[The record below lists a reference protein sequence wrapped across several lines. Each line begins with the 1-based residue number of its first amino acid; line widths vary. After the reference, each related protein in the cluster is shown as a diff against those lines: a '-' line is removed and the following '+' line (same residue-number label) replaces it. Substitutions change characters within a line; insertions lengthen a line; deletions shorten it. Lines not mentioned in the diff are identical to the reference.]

1 MTESYTMQDNYL
13 KHLWIDYRAEGGFGL
28 AVSAVLV
35 LSYWV
40 ASMLIPGELTERWLW
55 PVLNACM
62 ATLCF
67 FGAWLCLKHN
77 DGNRIRIAWAVAL
90 LLWGLLETVLVT
102 GVILYDIPIVKPG
115 TEALTGNA
123 MIVGGLFGWILFIY
137 PFEALRPGYLV
148 WSRSALQLLPLPVLA
163 LLDYVL
169 SIDLRL
175 LIALYPLCLLN
186 LLIVQIRK
194 YRQWCEDNFSTMD
207 NIDAQWIMR
216 YIVMLVIAGGS
227 FFWLCVSHN
236 PSRVFT
242 QDLYLLFMIAYTT
255 ERVLYRPDPW
265 KQLRST
271 VPNEQEEAN
280 PVNATYRT
288 TLETWLDKEKPH
300 LNPDFQLT
308 DLRQVLPLNRTYLS
322 QLINTEY
329 GCSFYQFVN
338 RRRIDEA
345 KQMKTEHPD
354 WTVQDLSLRCGFS
367 SPRAFYRTFSR
378 ETGMTPKEW
387 WLSQRDNS

>member
-1 MTESYTMQDNYL
+1 MQNNIVKYIWTE
-13 KHLWIDYRAEGGFGL
+13 YRAEVRFGL
-28 AVSAVLV
+28 AVSAVIA

-40 ASMLIPGELTERWLW
+40 TGRLIPSQLTERWFW
-55 PVLNACM
+55 PILNACM
-62 ATLCF
+62 AMLCI
-67 FGAWLCLKHN
+67 FGAWLCFKHN

-102 GVILYDIPIVKPG
+102 GVILYDISIVKPG
-115 TEALTGNA
+115 TETLTGNA
-123 MIVGGLFGWILFIY
+123 MILAGLFGWILFIY

-148 WSRSALQLLPLPVLA
+148 WWRSALQLLPLPVFA
-163 LLDYVL
+163 ILDYVL
-169 SIDLRL
+169 PIDLRL

-194 YRQWCEDNFSTMD
+194 YRKWCEDNFSTMD
-207 NIDAQWIMR
+207 NIDAQWIVR
-216 YIVMLVIAGGS
+216 YIVMLVVAGGS
-227 FFWLCVSHN
+227 FFWICVSHD

-242 QDLYLLFMIAYTT
+242 QDLYLLFLIAYTT
-255 ERVLYRPDPW
+255 ERVIYRPDPW

-271 VPNEQEEAN
+271 FMDEQEEVKPA
-280 PVNATYRT
+280 NATYRA
-288 TLETWLDKEKPH
+288 TLEAWLDKEKPY

-308 DLRQVLPLNRTYLS
+308 DLRQILPLNRTYLS

-345 KQMKTEHPD
+345 KRMKTEHPE
-354 WTVQDLSLRCGFS
+354 WTVQDIAQHCGFS
-367 SPRAFYRTFSR
+367 SPRTFYRTFSR
-378 ETGMTPKEW
+378 ETGMTLKEW
-387 WLSQRDNS
+387 LKHSDNS

>member
-1 MTESYTMQDNYL
+1 MQNNIIKHIWTE
-13 KHLWIDYRAEGGFGL
+13 YRAEVGFGL
-28 AVSAVLV
+28 TVSAVMT

-40 ASMLIPGELTERWLW
+40 TGGLIPSELIERWLW
-55 PVLNACM
+55 PILNACM
-62 ATLCF
+62 AMLCI

-90 LLWGLLETVLVT
+90 FLWGMLETVLVT

-115 TEALTGNA
+115 TESLTGNA

-148 WSRSALQLLPLPVLA
+148 WWRSALQLLPLPILA
-163 LLDYVL
+163 ILDYVL
-169 SIDLRL
+169 PIDLRL

-194 YRQWCEDNFSTMD
+194 YRIWCENNFSTMD
-207 NIDAQWIMR
+207 NIDAQWIVR
-216 YIVMLVIAGGS
+216 YIVMLVVAGGS
-227 FFWLCVSHN
+227 FFWICVSHV

-242 QDLYLLFMIAYTT
+242 QDLYLLFLIAYTT

-265 KQLRST
+265 KQLCST
-271 VPNEQEEAN
+271 TMDEQEEVN
-280 PVNATYRT
+280 PVNATYRA
-288 TLETWLDKEKPH
+288 TLETWLDKEKPY
-300 LNPDFQLT
+300 LNPDIQLT

-322 QLINTEY
+322 QFINTEY
-329 GCSFYQFVN
+329 GCTFYQFVN

-345 KQMKTEHPD
+345 KRMKTEHPD
-354 WTVQDLSLRCGFS
+354 WTVHDISQRCGFS
-367 SPRAFYRTFSR
+367 SPRAFYRTFAR

-387 WLSQRDNS
+387 WFNRGDNS

>member
-1 MTESYTMQDNYL
+1 MTKSYIMQNNIT
-13 KHLWIDYRAEGGFGL
+13 KHIWTDYRAEVGFGL
-28 AVSAVLV
+28 AVSAVMV

-40 ASMLIPGELTERWLW
+40 TGGFIPGELTERWLW
-55 PVLNACM
+55 PLLNACM
-62 ATLCF
+62 AMLCF
-67 FGAWLCLKHN
+67 FGAWLCFKHN

-90 LLWGLLETVLVT
+90 LLWGMLETMLVT
-102 GVILYDIPIVKPG
+102 GVVLYDIPIVKPG

-123 MIVGGLFGWILFIY
+123 MIVGGFFGWMLFIY
-137 PFEALRPGYLV
+137 PFEALQPGYLV
-148 WSRSALQLLPLPVLA
+148 WWRSMLQLMPLPVIA
-163 LLDYVL
+163 ILDYVL
-169 SIDLRL
+169 SIDLRAV
-175 LIALYPLCLLN
+175 IALYPLWLLGV
-186 LLIVQIRK
+186 LIAQIRK

-207 NIDAQWIMR
+207 NIDAQWIVR
-216 YIVMLVIAGGS
+216 YIVMLIIAGGS
-227 FFWLCVSHN
+227 YFWLCVSHD

-271 VPNEQEEAN
+271 VLDDREEVN
-280 PVNATYRT
+280 PINATYRA
-288 TLETWLDKEKPH
+288 TLEAWLDKEKPY
-300 LNPDFQLT
+300 LNPDFQLA

-345 KQMKTEHPD
+345 KRMKIEHPER
-354 WTVQDLSLRCGFS
+354 TTQDISQRCGFS

-387 WLSQRDNS
+387 FNQRDNL

>member
-1 MTESYTMQDNYL
+1 MQSNIL
-13 KHLWIDYRAEGGFGL
+13 KRLWYDYRLEADFGL
-28 AVSAVLV
+28 AVTAVLV
-35 LSYWV
+35 LSYWATGV
-40 ASMLIPGELTERWLW
+40 FIPAELSEHLLW
-55 PVLNACM
+55 PLLNACI

-77 DGNRIRIAWAVAL
+77 DDNRIRIAWAVAL
-90 LLWGLLETVLVT
+90 LLWGLLEAVLVT

-115 TEALTGNA
+115 TVTLTGNA
-123 MIVGGLFGWILFIY
+123 MIVGCLFAWILFIY
-137 PFEALRPGYLV
+137 PLEALQPDHFV
-148 WSRSALQLLPLPVLA
+148 WWRSLLQLLPLPVMA
-163 LLDYVL
+163 ILDYFL

-175 LIALYPLCLLN
+175 VIALYPLCLLGI
-186 LLIVQIRK
+186 LVVQIRK

-207 NIDAQWIMR
+207 NIDAQWLMR

-227 FFWLCVSHN
+227 FFWLCVSN
-236 PSRVFT
+236 DPSRVVT
-242 QDLYLLFMIAYTT
+242 QDLYLLYMIAYTT

-271 VPNEQEEAN
+271 VSEEPEEVNPAN
-280 PVNATYRT
+280 VAYRATM
-288 TLETWLDKEKPH
+288 EAWLDKEKPY

-322 QLINTEY
+322 QFINTEY
-329 GCSFYQFVN
+329 GCTFYQFVN

-345 KQMKTEHPD
+345 KRMKTEHPE
-354 WTVQDLSLRCGFS
+354 WTMQDISQRCGFS
-367 SPRAFYRTFSR
+367 SPRVFYRTFAR

-387 WLSQRDNS
+387 WLNRGDNS

>member
-1 MTESYTMQDNYL
+1 MQNNLAKHIWTE
-13 KHLWIDYRAEGGFGL
+13 YRAEAGFGL
-28 AVSAVLV
+28 IVTAVLV

-40 ASMLIPGELTERWLW
+40 TGEVIPGELSERWIW
-55 PVLNACM
+55 PVLNACI
-62 ATLCF
+62 AILCL

-115 TEALTGNA
+115 IETLTGNA
-123 MIVGGLFGWILFIY
+123 MIVGSLFGWILFIY

-148 WSRSALQLLPLPVLA
+148 WWRIVLQLLPLLLLA
-163 LLDYVL
+163 MLDYVL

-175 LIALYPLCLLN
+175 LIVLYPLCLLN
-186 LLIVQIRK
+186 ILIVQIRK

-207 NIDAQWIMR
+207 NIDAQWIVR
-216 YIVMLVIAGGS
+216 YIVMLIIAGGS

-242 QDLYLLFMIAYTT
+242 QDLYLLFIIAYTT

-265 KQLRST
+265 KQLHSI
-271 VPNEQEEAN
+271 VLDEQEE
-280 PVNATYRT
+280 VNTVYAPYRA
-288 TLETWLDKEKPH
+288 TLEAWLDKEKPY
-300 LNPDFQLT
+300 LNSDFQLA

-322 QLINTEY
+322 QFINTEY

-338 RRRIDEA
+338 RHRIDEA
-345 KQMKTEHPD
+345 KRMMSEHPE
-354 WTVQDLSLRCGFS
+354 WTMQDISQRCGFS

-378 ETGMTPKEW
+378 ETGMTPKDW
-387 WLSQRDNS
+387 WINQRDNS